1 MKRFTFTIVMIIC
14 LFTASLAQ
22 APQAFKYQAIARD
35 AVGDILES
43 QSVTF
48 RVSILQTTAYGTLRY
63 QEIHPVVTNDH
74 GLVSLE
80 IGGGVPTYGD
90 FTTVLWGADD
100 FFMKIELDP
109 NGGSSYQEMGT
120 SQLLSVPYALF
131 AGDDGDWIKDG
142 DHLRLASS
150 GNVAIGGGSNS
161 STKLRVFEEFS
172 TNNDI
177 EDIIE
182 IWRGTTGAASDGI
195 GGGIAF
201 RVETSNGGYT
211 IASRISGL
219 LESAAIGD
227 TWGGLLFETR
237 GYSGSM
243 TPAMYIDPSGYVGL
257 NVANPLYRLDVNGQ
271 VRFTFNGVYSAA
283 LAVVGSTYSQMLYCS
298 NSIDSDGSAIWGAM
312 TSSSAGADSYGV
324 YGSNS
329 GAGYGVYGIGYSG
342 IGVYGKNDVNENF
355 GYLGNTSYGAYGGND
370 DGPYGYLGGSYN
382 GAYGYHESGNYGY
395 LGGYSYSVYGNLNNS
410 ASQGNFAVYGY
421 AIGNSTVQGSGYSV
435 NGSMGGVKGNSS
447 YGNFYTFGVAGYS
460 YLSDGRSAGVLGARN
475 TASNWGAL
483 GYKTS
488 GNSYY
493 GGYFTSYT
501 YGSGKDDEVQT
512 SSGIGAYGDLFGA
525 DIHGKVYG
533 AFIEGE
539 NYATYTKGNSYQDGL
554 DIHLQ
559 ENGSNQH
566 TVLYTSVATNASIQT
581 SGYATIS
588 NGKAS
593 ITFDPGFASAVSE
606 TAPIIVTATP
616 MGNTN
621 GIYLTEITK
630 SGFKLA
636 ENNNGKSNVSISY
649 IAIGKRKG
657 YENPVLANEV
667 IAADYT
673 DKIAQ
678 GLHNDMDQDTDGKG
692 LYYENGQ
699 LKVGIHPSTI
709 PDPSGVIIEDGENVN
724 SQKGD

>member
-1 MKRFTFTIVMIIC
+1 MKNIVFTIVMVIGCFININ
-14 LFTASLAQ
+14 AQ
-22 APQAFKYQAIARD
+22 PPQSFKYQAVARD
-35 AVGDILES
+35 VAGDILET

-48 RVSILQTTAYGTLRY
+48 RVSILQSTATGTLRY
-63 QEIHPVVTNDH
+63 QEIHPMVTNEH

-80 IGGGVPTYGD
+80 IGNGVPTYGD

-100 FFMKIELDP
+100 FYMKIELDP
-109 NGGSSYQEMGT
+109 NGGSAYQEMGT

-142 DHLRLASS
+142 DHLRLATS

-182 IWRGTTGAASDGI
+182 IWRGTTGTASDGI

-227 TWGGLLFETR
+227 TWGGLLIETR
-237 GYSGSM
+237 GYGGSM
-243 TPAMYIDPSGYVGL
+243 IPAMYIDPSGYVGL
-257 NVANPLYRLDVNGQ
+257 NVADPLYRLDVDGQ
-271 VRFTFNGVYSAA
+271 VRFNFEGVYGGA
-283 LAVVGSTYSQMLYCS
+283 LAIVGSTYSRMLYCS
-298 NSIDSDGSAIWGAM
+298 NSLETDGAGAIYGTI
-312 TSSSAGADSYGV
+312 TSSAAGSTSYGV
-324 YGSNS
+324 SGKNS
-329 GAGYGVYGIGYSG
+329 GSGYGVYGIGYSG
-342 IGVYGKNDVNENF
+342 IGVYGKNDVNDNY
-355 GYLGNTSYGAYGGND
+355 GYLGNTSYGVYGKND

-382 GAYGYHESGNYGY
+382 GVYGYHHSGNYGY
-395 LGGYSYSVYGNLNNS
+395 LGGYDYGVRGNLNNS
-410 ASQGNFAVYGY
+410 ASAGDYAIYGY
-421 AIGNSTVQGSGYSV
+421 AIGNSTQQGNSYSISY
-435 NGSMGGVKGNSS
+435 SMGGVKGNSS
-447 YGNFYTFGVAGYS
+447 YGNAYTFGVAGYS

-493 GGYFTSYT
+493 GGYFTSYS

-512 SSGIGAYGDLFGA
+512 SGGIAAYGDLIGA

-533 AFIEGE
+533 AFIEGG
-539 NYATYTKGNSYQDGL
+539 NYATYTKGDSYHDGL

-559 ENGSNQH
+559 ENGSTQN
-566 TVLYTSVATNASIQT
+566 TVLYTSVATDATIQT
-581 SGYATIS
+581 SGFATIS
-588 NGKAS
+588 NGKAN
-593 ITFDPGFASAVSE
+593 IEFDSSFEQAVSDSE
-606 TAPIIVTATP
+606 PIIVTVTP
-616 MGNTN
+616 MGNSN
-621 GIYLTEITK
+621 GVYLTEITK

-636 ENNNGKSNVSISY
+636 ENNNGKSNVSITY

-657 YENPVLANEV
+657 YENPVLAEEV
-667 IAADYT
+667 ISADYT
-673 DKIAQ
+673 TKIAK
-678 GLHNDMDQDTDGKG
+678 GLHNDVDMDSDGQG
-692 LYYENGQ
+692 LYYEDGQ

-709 PDPSGVIIEDGENVN
+709 PDPSGVILEEDKTE
-724 SQKGD
+724 